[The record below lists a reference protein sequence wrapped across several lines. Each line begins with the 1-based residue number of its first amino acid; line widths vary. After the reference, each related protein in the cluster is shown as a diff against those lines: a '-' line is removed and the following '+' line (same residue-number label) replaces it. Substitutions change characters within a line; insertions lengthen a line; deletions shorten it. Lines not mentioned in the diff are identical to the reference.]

1 VFPTQPH
8 EPGHTLEEHL
18 RRRVEG
24 HALHMRQGSLEH
36 RDELPDRTL
45 PSPSLP
51 SLEPFLLAEAEERL
65 SLLLEAEDRQ
75 HLLTTFEAQGEELQL
90 A

>member
-1 VFPTQPH
+1 
-8 EPGHTLEEHL
+8 
-18 RRRVEG
+18 
-24 HALHMRQGSLEH
+24 MRQGSLEH

-45 PSPSLP
+45 PSLP
-51 SLEPFLLAEAEERL
+51 SLEPFLLAEAEDRL

-75 HLLTTFEAQGEELQL
+75 QLLTTFEAQGEVLQL